1 MPRVALTVII
11 VELTYLDTTD
21 VVGLGHIDG
30 DTTID
35 EHLLIVVN
43 RGGIALDRIHACH
56 FRFIQNNTED
66 DERFWTHSID
76 TPAHN
81 AWCGLAFERVC
92 FAHIDQI
99 RRALGIEGIA
109 SNVYAWRVE
118 DDPELGPGAQ
128 IDMLIDRADQVVNIC
143 EMKFSSGEYRMD
155 KEEALKL
162 QNKKRRF
169 AEATQ
174 NRKALHL
181 TMIST
186 YGMVHNAY
194 WNDIQKEVTAD
205 DLFL

>member
-1 MPRVALTVII
+1 MFQL
-11 VELTYLDTTD
+11 
-21 VVGLGHIDG
+21 IDNF
-30 DTTID
+30 T
-35 EHLLIVVN
+35 LF
-43 RGGIALDRIHACH
+43 H